1 MGSEKVKSQLRQNLQ
16 AQVGGVSPD
25 KTLFEFCP
33 SPHCLTSGSLA
44 LPSSDKGT
52 VAHTGPSSLGTT
64 IEGPAGRDEKV
75 INREGWD
82 ARNSTLHFSIR
93 RRGRGL
99 GSGEGLDLASG
110 LRSNA
115 QLLPWWSSEI
125 PMQGARLVKELDPTG
140 PN

>member
-52 VAHTGPSSLGTT
+52 VLANLSSFLFFLATLIGL
-64 IEGPAGRDEKV
+64 
-75 INREGWD
+75 WD
-82 ARNSTLHFSIR
+82 LSTLTR
-93 RRGRGL
+93 NRTQVL
-99 GSGEGLDLASG
+99 GSESA
-110 LRSNA
+110 
-115 QLLPWWSSEI
+115 EY
-125 PMQGARLVKELDPTG
+125 
-140 PN
+140 